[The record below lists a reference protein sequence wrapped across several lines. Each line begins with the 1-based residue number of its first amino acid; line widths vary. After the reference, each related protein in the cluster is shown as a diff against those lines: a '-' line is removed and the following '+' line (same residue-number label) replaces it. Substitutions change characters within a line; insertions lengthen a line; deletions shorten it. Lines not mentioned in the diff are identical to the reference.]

1 MLNLNDRE
9 WIAFFLS
16 DIFSIKAGKRLT
28 KSDMDIG
35 NIPFIGATDSN
46 NGITNWIATANS
58 SLDKNVLGVNYNGSV
73 VENFYHGYN
82 CIFSD
87 DVKRLHLKN
96 AADNKY
102 VLLFFKTIILKQKVK
117 YTYGYK
123 FNGNRMERQKILVPV
138 DKQGNPDYAF
148 MEQYIRERES
158 QLIQKYKDFIG
169 RISQSGGALSDLKSV
184 KWKAFR
190 ILDLFDY
197 QRGNQNNMNS
207 LSYGNEM
214 LISAKNINN
223 GLKGFFS
230 SNGTQKS
237 LYQGNCITLNNDGDG
252 GVGLA
257 YYQPCSFLLDTHV
270 YALYPKADIG
280 KYAMLYISRTI
291 SKQRECFSHGYS
303 INQERLKKLK
313 IMLPVDEK
321 EKPDYNYMEQCGKQL
336 ILQKYRQYLDY
347 ISA

>member
-9 WIAFFLS
+9 WNVFFLS
-16 DIFSIKAGKRLT
+16 DIFLIKSGKRLT
-28 KSDMDIG
+28 KADMDIG
-35 NIPFIGATDSN
+35 KIPFIGATDSN
-46 NGITNWIATANS
+46 NGVTNWVSTINS

-96 AADNKY
+96 AKDNKY

-138 DKQGNPDYAF
+138 DEHGEPDYIF
-148 MEQYIRERES
+148 MEQYIKERES

-169 RISQSGGALSDLKSV
+169 KNIQSGGVLKPFNSLM
-184 KWKAFR
+184 WKEFR
-190 ILDLFDY
+190 VLDLFDY

-207 LSYGNEM
+207 LSHGNEM

-230 SNGTQKS
+230 SNDSQKG

-257 YYQPCSFLLDTHV
+257 YYQPYSFLLDTHV

-291 SKQRECFSHGYS
+291 AKQRECFSHGYS

-313 IMLPVDEK
+313 IMLPVNKK
-321 EKPDYNYMEQCGKQL
+321 ENPDYDYMEQYGKK
-336 ILQKYRQYLDY
+336 IMLQKYQQYLDY
-347 ISA
+347 IRA

>member
-9 WIAFFLS
+9 WKPFFLTELFPV
-16 DIFSIKAGKRLT
+16 IQRGKRL
-28 KSDMDIG
+28 KSE
-35 NIPFIGATDSN
+35 NHIPGEMPYVSSSALCNGVDNFISN
-46 NGITNWIATANS
+46 TEKVRIFSNCISLANS
-58 SLDKNVLGVNYNGSV
+58 GSV
-73 VENFYHGYN
+73 GSSFYEP
-82 CIFSD
+82 FSFVASD
-87 DVKRLHLKN
+87 HVTHLKN
-96 AADNKY
+96 EKYNKY
-102 VLLFFKTIILKQKVK
+102 HYLFIASIMNRLSQK
-117 YTYGYK
+117 YN
-123 FNGNRMERQKILVPV
+123 FNREINDNRISREKIMLPIDTEGNL
-138 DKQGNPDYAF
+138 DLDF
-148 MEQYIRERES
+148 MEQYIKERER
-158 QLIQKYKDFIG
+158 QLIQKYKGFIG
-169 RISQSGGALSDLKSV
+169 ENIQSGVLKQINSLT
-184 KWKAFR
+184 WKEFR

-207 LSYGNEM
+207 LSHGNEM

-230 SNGTQKS
+230 SNDSQKG

-257 YYQPCSFLLDTHV
+257 YYQPYSFLLDAHV

-313 IMLPVDEK
+313 IMLPIDEK
-321 EKPDYNYMEQCGKQL
+321 ENPDYDYMEQYGKK
-336 ILQKYRQYLDY
+336 IMLQKYQQYLDY

>member
-1 MLNLNDRE
+1 MEEFHNL
-9 WIAFFLS
+9 
-16 DIFSIKAGKRLT
+16 G
-28 KSDMDIG
+28 
-35 NIPFIGATDSN
+35 
-46 NGITNWIATANS
+46 
-58 SLDKNVLGVNYNGSV
+58 GV
-73 VENFYHGYN
+73 
-82 CIFSD
+82 
-87 DVKRLHLKN
+87 
-96 AADNKY
+96 
-102 VLLFFKTIILKQKVK
+102 
-117 YTYGYK
+117 
-123 FNGNRMERQKILVPV
+123 
-138 DKQGNPDYAF
+138 
-148 MEQYIRERES
+148 
-158 QLIQKYKDFIG
+158 
-169 RISQSGGALSDLKSV
+169 LSDLKSV